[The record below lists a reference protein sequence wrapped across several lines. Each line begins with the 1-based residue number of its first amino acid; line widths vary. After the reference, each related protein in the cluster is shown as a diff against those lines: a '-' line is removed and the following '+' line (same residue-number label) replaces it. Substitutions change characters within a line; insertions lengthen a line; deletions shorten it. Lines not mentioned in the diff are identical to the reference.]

1 VTDTGSDHL
10 TGPRTLAGR
19 YRLERPLAFGG
30 MAEVWIATDI
40 VLDRKVAVKMLRAEL
55 ANDPQVV
62 ERFRREAV
70 AAARLN
76 HPNIVSL
83 FDTVTENGHEAVV
96 LELVPG
102 RTLRQLLDD
111 EGRLSVSD
119 TVHIGIALA
128 DALDAAHRA
137 GLVHRD
143 VKPGNVLITPSRRVM
158 LTDFG
163 IATALGRTD
172 DITSEN
178 VMQGTA
184 KYLSPE
190 QVLGATTDGRSDIY
204 SLGVVMYEC
213 LTGRVPFEANSDAAT
228 ALARLQHAAR
238 PVRALRPGVPR
249 VVDDLVCACLTR
261 SPDGRPATGAAVRD
275 TLVRLEGTVVD
286 DGRLV
291 LERDPTP
298 SGLGVSAT
306 ANPMSPARP
315 TRPSKRSVR
324 PGRWT
329 VAVGLVLLLFIAAGV
344 AGALVK
350 GKVIRRPGS
359 IRTTPEGL
367 PTISSSVV
375 STTAAKSTTSALAN
389 SDGPAVTV
397 TVSTGRIAGTKEFD
411 PPPGD
416 GTENPSMLENLI
428 DGNAATFWKT
438 LCYNSQDLAPKKG
451 VGVVLR
457 LRNPRPGAALAV
469 ESPTAGWSADVY
481 VSNSEQ
487 TTLKSWGQ
495 PVAVGDD
502 IPAGRVDFPLG
513 TQTGTWVLLWIN
525 KLGPSIECERPF
537 SLRISDVHIVDV
549 AGQ

>member
-10 TGPRTLAGR
+10 AGPRTLAGR

-204 SLGVVMYEC
+204 SLGVVLYEC
-213 LTGRVPFEANSDAAT
+213 LTGRVPFEADSDAAT
-228 ALARLQHAAR
+228 ALARLQRAAR

-291 LERDPTP
+291 IERDPTP
-298 SGLGVSAT
+298 SGLGVSTTPSSAPQLRST
-306 ANPMSPARP
+306 QL
-315 TRPSKRSVR
+315 SKRSVR

-329 VAVGLVLLLFIAAGV
+329 VAVGLVVLLFIAAGV
-344 AGALVK
+344 AGALIK
-350 GKVIRRPGS
+350 GTKIGKPGS
-359 IRTTPEGL
+359 IRTSPEGL
-367 PTISSSVV
+367 PTISASKSSTATS
-375 STTAAKSTTSALAN
+375 STTKAAAAESS
-389 SDGPAVTV
+389 AVTV

-416 GTENPSMLENLI
+416 GTENPAMLENLI
-428 DGNAATFWKT
+428 DDNPATFWTT
-438 LCYNSQDLAPKKG
+438 LCYNSRELSPKKG
-451 VGVVLR
+451 VGLVLR

-481 VSNSEQ
+481 VANGEQ
-487 TTLKSWGQ
+487 TTLKNWGQ
-495 PVAVGDD
+495 PVAVGAD

-513 TQTGTWVLLWIN
+513 TQPGTWVLLWI
-525 KLGPSIECERPF
+525 KQLGPSTACERPF
-537 SLRISDVHIVDV
+537 GLRISDVHIVDV